1 MAQLSF
7 DELSEEEKADV
18 VAFYNS
24 QGMNT
29 GSPITE
35 ATLPPASRT
44 LSPPPVTATSLDTG
58 EPVSSPSSSW
68 RDAPVATEVSPTR
81 GIMTDAPDMDEV
93 QAFQERNGLP
103 RDGVLDENTFR
114 AMTAQ
119 ALAQPSSADAP
130 PVEQENPPQ
139 PASEEAPATYLIQSG
154 DTFSKI
160 AAENPFTLN
169 QLIAANPDIT
179 DPNNVMIGQEINLP
193 VGGAPV
199 VEAPVV
205 EAPVVEVPVVEVP
218 AVETTETTQSTDANN
233 LTFRAE
239 AVSSPTNVRSIQA
252 LIGTP
257 VDGDWGPKSEA
268 ALKSFQEAN
277 GLSPT
282 GDWQDPELAS
292 WIEENV
298 PVDLTNRAS
307 TDPYRAPNLSDDNI
321 TTVSTE
327 DWVGEDRDAGA
338 SNLFGRRIEGNQFT
352 GTVSRINMG
361 GEEREIIDVSDMI
374 VGRVGVGTT
383 MVPRVLVL
391 HETDA
396 VSGGQRLE
404 YNGLGHFLNAR
415 DDVTTQWFVDQDGR
429 IFRLTPDNRR
439 GNHVS
444 GMHTGSLGI
453 EVEGLSEEG
462 GTPEAATEAAAWL
475 AEYLVRTNPEIT
487 HVISHHQVGRGRFG
501 AGKDDGATQLNAVRE
516 RMGQTPFNLEDNVV
530 LFDDF
535 KQRAL
540 GN

>member
-35 ATLPPASRT
+35 ATLPPASKT

-58 EPVSSPSSSW
+58 EPVDMPNSSW

-139 PASEEAPATYLIQSG
+139 PASEEAPATYSLQSG

-205 EAPVVEVPVVEVP
+205 EAPVVEVPTPANSSPVSAEV
-218 AVETTETTQSTDANN
+218 
-233 LTFRAE
+233 FE
-239 AVSSPTNVRSIQA
+239 AVIEDQ
-252 LIGTP
+252 L
-257 VDGDWGPKSEA
+257 D
-268 ALKSFQEAN
+268 
-277 GLSPT
+277 
-282 GDWQDPELAS
+282 QD
-292 WIEENV
+292 I
-298 PVDLTNRAS
+298 
-307 TDPYRAPNLSDDNI
+307 
-321 TTVSTE
+321 TVSEMDTLIE
-327 DWVGEDRDAGA
+327 PPQFLGEGE
-338 SNLFGRRIEGNQFT
+338 RISESTRSGQ
-352 GTVSRINMG
+352 VSGITKNYSLNG
-361 GEEREIIDVSDMI
+361 VERTIIDVSE
-374 VGRVGVGTT
+374 TT
-383 MVPRVLVL
+383 ESDP
-391 HETDA
+391 
-396 VSGGQRLE
+396 S
-404 YNGLGHFLNAR
+404 LNYPA
-415 DDVTTQWFVDQDGR
+415 
-429 IFRLTPDNRR
+429 
-439 GNHVS
+439 
-444 GMHTGSLGI
+444 
-453 EVEGLSEEG
+453 
-462 GTPEAATEAAAWL
+462 EA
-475 AEYLVRTNPEIT
+475 
-487 HVISHHQVGRGRFG
+487 G
-501 AGKDDGATQLNAVRE
+501 ADPVNVQ
-516 RMGQTPFNLEDNVV
+516 NVV
-530 LFDDF
+530 LHYTATLYRNGVRHYMNSFGGDDRKPSAAYFIDRSGQIYETFDPTVKGYHVHGGADENPRGIITNSNSIGVEVEATDRELPTQAQLEATAWLSDYLIAQYGA
-535 KQRAL
+535 QRVVAHPQANTHKGAAEGYNL
-540 GN
+540 VNYWRSQNNLPELTPSTSDNADQENLFNLAPSVSSRPQARQGN